1 MWGKK
6 AHQNLSSAVLTL
18 TCAKGQGLFCVCVF
32 SHVQLCNPMDC
43 NPPASS
49 VPGIAQARIL
59 GGLPFPSP
67 GTQGS
72 KRHLLHLL
80 HWQVDSL
87 PLVPPGKLK
96 DYSRPFICTV

>member
-67 GTQGS
+67 VHES
-72 KRHLLHLL
+72 EK
-80 HWQVDSL
+80 
-87 PLVPPGKLK
+87 
-96 DYSRPFICTV
+96 